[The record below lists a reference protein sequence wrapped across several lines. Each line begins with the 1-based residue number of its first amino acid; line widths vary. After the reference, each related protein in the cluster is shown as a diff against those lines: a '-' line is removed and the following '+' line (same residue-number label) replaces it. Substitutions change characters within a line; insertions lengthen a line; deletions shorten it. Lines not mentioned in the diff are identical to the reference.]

1 MKLLH
6 LKMVAVI
13 GNNYA
18 LKKRASRSVA
28 KYDKLALTGEAF
40 KHVRLLDAHVA
51 VDGEATDKNC
61 MDPFQKLNSFD
72 KLTLKEG
79 EPLGTQFW
87 WKVDLG
93 SSIIFQYARVYAA
106 KRCSNPFLLCSE
118 LFFVLY
124 KQILFQ

>member
-51 VDGEATDKNC
+51 
-61 MDPFQKLNSFD
+61 
-72 KLTLKEG
+72 
-79 EPLGTQFW
+79 
-87 WKVDLG
+87 
-93 SSIIFQYARVYAA
+93 
-106 KRCSNPFLLCSE
+106 RC
-118 LFFVLY
+118 
-124 KQILFQ
+124 